1 LAAYLEALKLL
12 PETTPVSKPPPPPPT
27 GVEELTDEQAAVL
40 ENEIRE
46 RELESSRPDAV
57 TRRSLERQIDDARK
71 ALWSNIGA
79 VYVKKVSKTN
89 QPRPHG
95 HADNQCPAQG
105 DDKEAV
111 NACTEGKFHAACSLA
126 TLTSNPDSPPYRPTL
141 RQGSPPPRICQRA
154 PIDLVV
160 PDIRSARL

>member
-1 LAAYLEALKLL
+1 MPSQTRLEEATTLKSRGNALFAEPELDGALAAYLEALKLL

-40 ENEIRE
+40 ENEIRA

-79 VYVKKVSKTN
+79 VYVKKVSNTN
-89 QPRPHG
+89 QPRPMAMPTTNVLHR
-95 HADNQCPAQG
+95 
-105 DDKEAV
+105 
-111 NACTEGKFHAACSLA
+111 A
-126 TLTSNPDSPPYRPTL
+126 TTRRPSTRVPRVSSMPPVRSPR
-141 RQGSPPPRICQRA
+141 
-154 PIDLVV
+154 
-160 PDIRSARL
+160 